1 MKVALGWPTRAAA
14 AVALAAWAYIIT
26 ANNSLEV
33 EPVADDHWPANA
45 IDYNI
50 TANATSW
57 RSVELDVDDARRDA
71 IRTEFAWS
79 WHAVC
84 HTGLEPRTSRPQ
96 TSLPLTRACDP
107 CLGQYERYAW
117 TRDELK
123 PLSQTGADW
132 VPGGMGLS
140 ILDNLDTLWLMG
152 LDEEYD
158 RARSFVQNLSFN
170 INAEV
175 NTFETT
181 IRALAGAPA
190 SASAFAPASA
200 RASAP
205 VLLPASAPAPAPAPA
220 PAGLLSAHAL
230 TGDELFLTRA
240 LDLGKRLLSAF
251 KTDTQLPAPNI
262 NLKTR
267 KPGFAHWS
275 YNLCTAEMGTLS
287 LEFAQLS
294 DASGDA
300 RFVKAVT
307 RVSDHLARAARR
319 AKPHRHLL
327 PIFFQSD
334 GTPSTTDMVSLGAR
348 GDSYYEYL
356 LKAWLQ
362 TGRTDAKLRARYD
375 AAVGAMSKHLVQRTS
390 NGVTFVAEAYPH
402 GPLRPKMD
410 HLACFLPGVLALGA
424 TTATA
429 NAATTATAAS
439 AANAATTATAA
450 SANASVAR
458 GQLSAPEQ
466 MQLAEELMETCWLMY
481 ARTPTGLAAEIA
493 VFHTDGR
500 GGVDFSSSQQDR
512 HSLLRPET
520 TESLFVMWRLTKDPK
535 YRARGWVIFEAFRS
549 FARVESGGYASVE
562 SVYELQVQLRDS
574 METFW
579 LSETL
584 KYLWLLFSEDDL
596 LPLDEWV
603 LNTQAH
609 PLPIRR
615 KAE

>member
-1 MKVALGWPTRAAA
+1 MPHGSNPSLVLPASCLAAA
-14 AVALAAWAYIIT
+14 T
-26 ANNSLEV
+26 ATPDRS
-33 EPVADDHWPANA
+33 
-45 IDYNI
+45 
-50 TANATSW
+50 AT
-57 RSVELDVDDARRDA
+57 
-71 IRTEFAWS
+71 
-79 WHAVC
+79 HVC
-84 HTGLEPRTSRPQ
+84 E
-96 TSLPLTRACDP
+96 P

-140 ILDNLDTLWLMG
+140 ILDNLDTLRLMR
-152 LDEEYD
+152 LDFEYA

-170 INAEV
+170 IDAEV

-190 SASAFAPASA
+190 SASASAPAFAPAS
-200 RASAP
+200 
-205 VLLPASAPAPAPAPA
+205 ASAPAPAPHP
-220 PAGLLSAHAL
+220 PPHPPLAGLLSAHAL

-240 LDLGKRLLSAF
+240 LNLGKRLLGAF

-267 KPGFAHWS
+267 KPGSAHWS

-334 GTPSTTDMVSLGAR
+334 GMPSTTDMISLGAR

-362 TGRTDAKLRARYD
+362 TGQTDAKLRARYD
-375 AAVGAMSKHLVQRTS
+375 AAVGALSKHLVQRTS

-410 HLACFLPGVLALGA
+410 SLACFLPGVLALGA

-429 NAATTATAAS
+429 ANTAAAAATAAAATAAA
-439 AANAATTATAA
+439 AANAAT
-450 SANASVAR
+450 ANASVAR
-458 GQLSAPEQ
+458 GQLSATEQ

-493 VFHTDGR
+493 IFHTDGR

-535 YRARGWVIFEAFRS
+535 YRARGWAIFEAFRS

-584 KYLWLLFSEDDL
+584 KYLWLLFSEDDV

>member
-1 MKVALGWPTRAAA
+1 MVRSEVLVSKRMKLHGWPTRVAAV
-14 AVALAAWAYIIT
+14 VALAAWAWREV
-26 ANNSLEV
+26 AN
-33 EPVADDHWPANA
+33 EPAADDHWPAPPANA
-45 IDYNI
+45 IDNI
-50 TANATSW
+50 TTNTSSSW
-57 RSVELDVDDARRDA
+57 RSLELNVDDARREA
-71 IRTEFAWS
+71 IRAEFAWS
-79 WHAVC
+79 WHA
-84 HTGLEPRTSRPQ
+84 
-96 TSLPLTRACDP
+96 
-107 CLGQYERYAW
+107 YERYAW

-123 PLSQTGADW
+123 PLSKTGADW

-152 LDEEYD
+152 FDEEYA
-158 RARSFVQNLSFN
+158 RARSFVRHNLSFA

-181 IRALAGAPA
+181 IRAL
-190 SASAFAPASA
+190 
-200 RASAP
+200 
-205 VLLPASAPAPAPAPA
+205 
-220 PAGLLSAHAL
+220 AGLLSAHAL

-240 LDLGKRLLSAF
+240 LDLGKRLLGAF
-251 KTDTQLPAPNI
+251 KTDTQLPAPNV

-267 KPGFAHWS
+267 KPGSAHWS
-275 YNLCTAEMGTLS
+275 YDLCTAEMGTLS

-294 DASGDA
+294 YASGDA
-300 RFVKAVT
+300 RFAQAVM
-307 RVSDHLARAARR
+307 RVGDHLARAARR

-327 PIFFQSD
+327 PIFFHSD
-334 GTPSTTDMVSLGAR
+334 GTPSSTEMISLGAR

-362 TGRTDAKLRARYD
+362 TDQKGTKLRTRYD
-375 AAVGAMSKHLVQRTS
+375 AAVSALSKHLVQRTS
-390 NGVTFVAEAYPH
+390 NGVAFVAEAYPH

-410 HLACFLPGVLALGA
+410 HLACFLPGMLALGA
-424 TTATA
+424 TTASVA
-429 NAATTATAAS
+429 PAAS
-439 AANAATTATAA
+439 V
-450 SANASVAR
+450 NASVIR
-458 GQLSAPEQ
+458 EQLSAAEQ
-466 MQLAEELMETCWLMY
+466 MQLAEELMETCWLLY

-493 VFHTDGR
+493 VFHADGR
-500 GGVDFSSSQQDR
+500 GGVDFSSSSQDR

-520 TESLFVMWRLTKDPK
+520 TESLFVMWRLTKDAK
-535 YRARGWVIFEAFRS
+535 YRARGWAIFEAFRS

-584 KYLWLLFSEDDL
+584 KYLWLLFSEDDV